1 MATNDHGSTALM
13 SSFAD
18 MIDDYRGAVDTQFA
32 KKSIMKGFYPVKSIV
47 GTDTLIQR
55 RVGRTTLQ
63 TLTDGVR
70 PNPTRTH
77 FGTVAVS
84 VSVIL
89 LARNERPMLNE
100 IQTDFDARSELG
112 KDHGKELAK
121 KFDESLLI
129 MGRRAAQDDLTL
141 AGSVPGTNNGLVP
154 GTPAPTAN
162 GGNSYNGAF
171 GAGKQYNLTAL
182 ADSLDGADIYAG
194 FEAIITAMEEEDIDT
209 DEHVIFVRPAQ
220 YSALLNDMAAQLLDK
235 DLSTDNGDFADGV
248 VKTLLGVPIVKT
260 ARIPNA
266 VEASHELGSDFN
278 TTAAEARCAGL
289 ILHPKSILVGESIPM
304 QSKIWFNDEEK
315 SWFIDSWMAF
325 GAAVDRSDVSG
336 AIFYPAS

>member
-1 MATNDHGSTALM
+1 MATQDSGSTALM
-13 SSFAD
+13 SSFND
-18 MIDDYRGAVDTQFA
+18 MIEDYRGAVDSQFA
-32 KKSIMKGFYPVKSIV
+32 KKSIMKGVYPVKSII
-47 GTDTLIQR
+47 GTDTLTER

-63 TLTDGVR
+63 TLTDGIR
-70 PNPTRTH
+70 PAPTRTH
-77 FGTVAVS
+77 FGTVSVQ

-100 IQTDFDARSELG
+100 IQTDFDARAELG

-129 MGRRAAQDDLTL
+129 MGRRAAAIDLTQV
-141 AGSVPGTNNGLVP
+141 GSVPGTNNGLVP

-182 ADSLDGADIYAG
+182 ADALDGADIYAG
-194 FEAIITAMEEEDIDT
+194 FEAMVTAMEEEDIDT
-209 DEHVIFVRPAQ
+209 DEHVIFLRPKQ
-220 YSALLNDMAAQLLDK
+220 YSAVLNDMAAQLLDK

-248 VKTLLGVPIVKT
+248 VKTLLGIPLMKT
-260 ARIPNA
+260 ARIPAA
-266 VEASHELGSDFN
+266 VEAAHELGTDFN

-289 ILHPKSILVGESIPM
+289 LLHPKSILVGESIPM

-325 GAAVDRSDVSG
+325 GAAINRSDVSG
-336 AIFYPAS
+336 AVFYPAA

>member
-1 MATNDHGSTALM
+1 MALTDQSLHT
-13 SSFAD
+13 SFED
-18 MIDDYRGAVDTQFA
+18 MIDDYRGAVDSQFA
-32 KKSIMKGFYPVKSIV
+32 KKSIMKGFYPVHSII
-47 GTDTLIQR
+47 GTDTMIKR

-70 PNPTRTH
+70 PDPIKTN

-84 VSVIL
+84 VNVIL

-100 IQTDFDARSELG
+100 IQTDFDSRSELG

-121 KFDESLLI
+121 KFDESVLI
-129 MGRRAAQDDLTL
+129 MGRNAAQDDLTL
-141 AGSVPGTNNGLVP
+141 VGSVPGTNDGLVP
-154 GTPAPTAN
+154 GTPAPTAS
-162 GGNSYNGAF
+162 GASSYNGAF
-171 GAGKQYNLTAL
+171 GAGKQYNLAAL
-182 ADSLDGADIYAG
+182 ADATDGADVYAG
-194 FEAIITAMEEEDIDT
+194 FEAMIVAMEEEDIDT

-220 YSALLNDMAAQLLDK
+220 YSAILNDMAASLLDK
-235 DLSTDNGDFADGV
+235 DLSTNNGDFADGV

-260 ARIPNA
+260 ARIPAA

-289 ILHPKSILVGESIPM
+289 LLHPKSVLVGESIPM

-315 SWFIDSWMAF
+315 TWFIDSWMAF
-325 GAAVDRSDVSG
+325 GANVDRSDVSG

>member
-1 MATNDHGSTALM
+1 MATNDSGGTALM

-18 MIDDYRGAVDTQFA
+18 MLDDYRGAVDSQFA

-47 GTDTLIQR
+47 GTDTLIAR

-70 PNPTRTH
+70 PTPTRTH
-77 FGTVAVS
+77 FGTVAVQ
-84 VSVIL
+84 VNVIL

-129 MGRRAAQDDLTL
+129 MGRQSAVNDPTIN
-141 AGSVPGTNNGLVP
+141 AGAGLQVGTA
-154 GTPAPTAN
+154 APTAN
-162 GGNSYNGAF
+162 GGESYNGAF
-171 GAGKQYNLTAL
+171 GAGHQFNLAAL
-182 ADSLDGADIYAG
+182 ADATDGADLYAG
-194 FEAIITAMEEEDIDT
+194 FEAIIVAMEEKDIDS
-209 DEHVIFVRPAQ
+209 DDHVIFVRPAQ

-266 VEASHELGSDFN
+266 AEASHELGAAFN
-278 TTAAEARCAGL
+278 TSAAQARCAGL

-336 AIFYPAS
+336 AIFFPAA